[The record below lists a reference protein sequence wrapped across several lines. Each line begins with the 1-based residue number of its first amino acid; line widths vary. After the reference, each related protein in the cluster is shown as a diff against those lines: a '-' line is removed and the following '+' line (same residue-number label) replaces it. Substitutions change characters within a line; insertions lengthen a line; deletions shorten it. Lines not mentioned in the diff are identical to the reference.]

1 MAAAARESS
10 GRDDLDFPLFV
21 TLMLHCVVVHAV
33 ISLARVTITYRT
45 IELGLSIVWLGAIAT
60 GFSLVPIFAAVTLG
74 RFIDRG
80 HDCVAAW
87 IGAGFMVLA
96 CGGLWLWPNSAIHLF
111 AWSVILGVG
120 QLFSMAAQQVIAV
133 RCAGPRR
140 REWVFGYF
148 MVAIGVGQGLGPS
161 VLSLFGGPA
170 ALPPTHVLFT
180 FALCGAIL
188 AQVVAFALRP
198 APKAKTKSGP
208 ETRVPLTALL
218 RTHGMF
224 AALGASVITVTAF
237 ELLVIYLP
245 LLGTERHIDTRD
257 IGLLLAVRSLIS
269 ILSRTFYVRLI
280 ELFGRVQLMLVC
292 LLTGAGAF
300 ALLGL
305 PTSLPV
311 MYAAVGAIGFGLGI
325 AATLTFSEVVLIA
338 PHDARA
344 TALSLRITGNRLGQV
359 LLPFLGSFLATVAG
373 AGGVLLVTA
382 AMLAASGVAVRV
394 SLRDHSE
401 EE

>member
-1 MAAAARESS
+1 MAVARDSP
-10 GRDDLDFPLFV
+10 GRADLDFPLFV
-21 TLMLHCVVVHAV
+21 TLMVHCVVVHAV

-60 GFSLVPIFAAVTLG
+60 GFSLVPIFAAVGLG

-80 HDCVAAW
+80 HDCMAAR

-96 CGGLWLWPNSAIHLF
+96 CAGLWLWPVSAIHLF
-111 AWSVILGVG
+111 VWSVILGVG

-133 RCAGPRR
+133 RCAGPRM

-148 MVAIGVGQGLGPS
+148 MVAIGVGQGLGPT

-180 FALCGAIL
+180 FALGGAIV
-188 AQVVAFALRP
+188 AQLVAFALQP
-198 APKAKTKSGP
+198 APRAKIKSGA
-208 ETRVPLTALL
+208 EARVPLDKLL

-224 AALGASVITVTAF
+224 AALWASVITVTAF

-245 LLGTERHIDTRD
+245 LLGTERSIDTRD

-269 ILSRTFYVRLI
+269 ILSRTFYVRMI
-280 ELFGRVQLMLVC
+280 EMFGHVRLMLIC
-292 LLTGAGAF
+292 LLTGAAAF
-300 ALLGL
+300 ALLAL
-305 PTSLPV
+305 PTPLAV

-338 PHDARA
+338 PPDARA

-373 AGGVLLVTA
+373 AGGVLIVTG
-382 AMLAASGVAVRV
+382 AMLAASGIAVRI

-401 EE
+401 E

>member
-1 MAAAARESS
+1 MAAAARESP
-10 GRDDLDFPLFV
+10 GRDDLDFPLFI

-111 AWSVILGVG
+111 VWSVILGVG

-148 MVAIGVGQGLGPS
+148 MVAIGVGQGLGPT
-161 VLSLFGGPA
+161 VLSLFGGA

-180 FALCGAIL
+180 FAL
-188 AQVVAFALRP
+188 
-198 APKAKTKSGP
+198 
-208 ETRVPLTALL
+208 
-218 RTHGMF
+218 
-224 AALGASVITVTAF
+224 
-237 ELLVIYLP
+237 
-245 LLGTERHIDTRD
+245 
-257 IGLLLAVRSLIS
+257 
-269 ILSRTFYVRLI
+269 
-280 ELFGRVQLMLVC
+280 
-292 LLTGAGAF
+292 
-300 ALLGL
+300 
-305 PTSLPV
+305 
-311 MYAAVGAIGFGLGI
+311 
-325 AATLTFSEVVLIA
+325 
-338 PHDARA
+338 
-344 TALSLRITGNRLGQV
+344 
-359 LLPFLGSFLATVAG
+359 
-373 AGGVLLVTA
+373 
-382 AMLAASGVAVRV
+382 
-394 SLRDHSE
+394 
-401 EE
+401 

>member
-1 MAAAARESS
+1 
-10 GRDDLDFPLFV
+10 
-21 TLMLHCVVVHAV
+21 
-33 ISLARVTITYRT
+33 
-45 IELGLSIVWLGAIAT
+45 
-60 GFSLVPIFAAVTLG
+60 
-74 RFIDRG
+74 
-80 HDCVAAW
+80 
-87 IGAGFMVLA
+87 
-96 CGGLWLWPNSAIHLF
+96 
-111 AWSVILGVG
+111 
-120 QLFSMAAQQVIAV
+120 
-133 RCAGPRR
+133 
-140 REWVFGYF
+140 VFGYF
-148 MVAIGVGQGLGPS
+148 MVAIGVGQGLGPT
-161 VLSLFGGPA
+161 VLSLFGGA

-180 FALCGAIL
+180 FALGGAIL
-188 AQVVAFALRP
+188 AQVVAFVLRP

-208 ETRVPLTALL
+208 ETRVPLTELL

-280 ELFGRVQLMLVC
+280 EVFGRVQLMLVC